1 MFTPTTRN
9 HRFVRAVGA
18 GAAAGLVALVAA
30 GLSGCS
36 KPAVEETRDSKGNL
50 QFPDTGRPP
59 TAEELKKV
67 GTPQQPP
74 APPANPS

>member
-1 MFTPTTRN
+1 MFTPTRN
-9 HRFVRAVGA
+9 SRLSRVLSAS
-18 GAAAGLVALVAA
+18 AAAGFVALMAV

-59 TAEELKKV
+59 TAEELKKI

-74 APPANPS
+74 APPANP